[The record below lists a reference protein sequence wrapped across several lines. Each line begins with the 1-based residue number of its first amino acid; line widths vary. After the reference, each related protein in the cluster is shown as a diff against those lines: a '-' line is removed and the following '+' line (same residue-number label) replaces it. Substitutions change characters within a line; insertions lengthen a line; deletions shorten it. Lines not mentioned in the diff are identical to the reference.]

1 MKGVVKMSKLS
12 LCLVS
17 TVLAA
22 GLSASADSLDKAL
35 GYCRLSSG
43 CANSTYVTI
52 FNELEEMDDA
62 ADRAWRALPNR
73 QAYDLY
79 RHEMHDKM
87 IAAMGGFPEKT
98 PLNARSVATYRKDGY
113 RIEKVIFES
122 MPGLHVTANL
132 FIPDDPAFKA
142 PYPAVV
148 MSCGHAN
155 TGKDCTT
162 YLRACVIAVKAGMV
176 AFMFDPYQQGERRDG
191 SKLSSTT
198 YHTQIGLR
206 AALLGGGAP
215 QLRVWDGIRAIDY
228 VETRPEVDRRR
239 IGYMGQSGGGTLS
252 ALMTAVDF
260 RLRATAP
267 SCYLTT
273 LTSLCEHMGPQ
284 DGEQNIFGQLAFG
297 LNHTGY
303 VLIPDTRVA
312 VTCKFSD
319 MFTYYGTKKLFRT
332 VETVAKKVGS
342 GDNYMLNDAPGPHGW
357 TECTES
363 VSVEWMRAWLRGE
376 KERLPVD
383 MTKFRA
389 LDLGFDI
396 DKDGDFGLAEEER
409 GCTPTQRTKDLEG
422 EVGIFAILRDK
433 YLAAKR
439 TRKPLPA
446 GAELSSLVKGLAK
459 VRTAAEAKPF
469 VKTLGIETVD
479 GCEVTHMA
487 FLYSTGLALPA
498 ELVKRTGSAPKKV
511 VLSVGRTGRAKAFQA
526 VRGQLADDTAVLVA
540 DLTGL
545 GSIGQDRHIFY
556 GCKERPDEGS
566 SAMLYLM
573 GESMV
578 GRRATDL
585 LVLADW
591 LKKQGFA
598 APSLVAGDD
607 VAIAAAHA
615 YAVEPGAFSGVKT
628 VGAAPAWGDVYQ
640 EANDGQK
647 AIYYGD
653 IVNGALNRYDW
664 IDLLPETAK

>member
-1 MKGVVKMSKLS
+1 MKSVS
-12 LCLVS
+12 LCLAS
-17 TVLAA
+17 SVLLT
-22 GLSASADSLDKAL
+22 GLSASAGALDKAL
-35 GYCRLSSG
+35 GYCRLSAG
-43 CANSTYVTI
+43 CGSSTYVTV

-79 RHEMHDKM
+79 RHEMHDRM

-98 PLNARSVATYRKDGY
+98 PLNARTVATYQKAGY

-148 MSCGHAN
+148 MSCGHAD

-191 SKLSSTT
+191 SKLGSTT

-312 VTCKFSD
+312 VTCKYSD

-332 VETVAKKVGS
+332 VGVVAKKGGS

-376 KERLPVD
+376 KERLPID

-396 DKDGDFGLAEEER
+396 DTDGDLGLAKEER

-422 EVGIFAILRDK
+422 ERGIFAILRDK

-446 GAELSSLVKGLAK
+446 GEELSALVKGLAK
-459 VRTAAEAKPF
+459 IRTAAEAKPL
-469 VKTLGIETVD
+469 VKTLGVETAE
-479 GCEVTHMA
+479 GCEVTHLA
-487 FLYSTGLALPA
+487 FLYPTGLALPA
-498 ELVKRTGSAPKKV
+498 ELVRKAGATPKKAV
-511 VLSVGRTGRAKAFQA
+511 VSVGRTGRAKAFGA
-526 VRGQLADDTAVLVA
+526 VRDRLADDTAVLVA

-545 GSIGQDRHIFY
+545 GSIGKDRHVFY

-615 YAVEPGAFSGVKT
+615 YAAEPGAFAGVKA

-664 IDLLPETAK
+664 TDLLPQGAK